1 MPEQGET
8 VERAGVKI
16 EILTASDTQV
26 LTTRLTKLGLA
37 DREEPE

>member
-1 MPEQGET
+1 

-26 LTTRLTKLGLA
+26 LTARLTKLALA
-37 DREEPE
+37 DRKESD